1 MASSRTSRSRYRP
14 RSTGRDIRPRL
25 ISGEMRRG
33 CQPGVGSRQPAIGRA
48 RGCALPKVRSGHRG
62 RQSSVVA
69 SPADFR
75 PAATCRAIPPAA
87 LPRLSRN
94 RRPGR
99 LGRSQAG
106 HLCLLDHS
114 LRAREDRID
123 RGKFFR
129 KWAGVIIELH
139 SCTSR
144 LAIGLRA
151 CRLDD
156 TAGSMF
162 DCGPACPLKLL
173 PPL

>member
-1 MASSRTSRSRYRP
+1 MPAWRRIEAASNRPSQGGAHYRKFVP
-14 RSTGRDIRPRL
+14 GIEGDNRL
-25 ISGEMRRG
+25 WWHRRQISGLPQHAAPFL
-33 CQPGVGSRQPAIGRA
+33 QPLFLV
-48 RGCALPKVRSGHRG
+48 
-62 RQSSVVA
+62 SVEI
-69 SPADFR
+69 ADQG
-75 PAATCRAIPPAA
+75 A
-87 LPRLSRN
+87 
-94 RRPGR
+94 

-106 HLCLLDHS
+106 HLCLLDCS

-173 PPL
+173 SPL